1 VNRARRLPALV
12 AAACIGV
19 AFIGM
24 SGRVSAA
31 PPLGDNTVKLAP
43 SLLKLPQNIGPL
55 RYSTENRYSDRRMGR
70 SFAYNASGI
79 SLNIF
84 VYDYGVRDLPEG
96 PDSVD
101 ACEQFESAKAE
112 IENGGNYQNVR
123 LRAEVARRL
132 RADSPLSAR
141 EAVYEFERNGLSA
154 LSVLWLTSADGFFIK
169 LRLSMRTEIA
179 DELDDARDQILG
191 SITDAINARE
201 RGALPAPV
209 ASTPAPASIEMNAGG
224 DPADA
229 PMWLA
234 YAMELSRYATEHPD
248 SGPPCGGVYVPRFE
262 LEVEARRAALREYRA
277 RAANG
282 RHSAYFDALSRVE
295 AAGLLDEYTWALLH
309 QARWGKAPDHELAMG
324 SFEEF
329 RARELPGH
337 VAQSGALVR
346 IRAVRVLPP
355 PAAP

>member
-1 VNRARRLPALV
+1 ML
-12 AAACIGV
+12 AAVCIGL
-19 AFIGM
+19 ATA
-24 SGRVSAA
+24 VSAA

-55 RYSTENRYSDRRMGR
+55 RYSNENRYSDRRMGR

-112 IENGGNYQNVR
+112 IENGGNYQNVK
-123 LRAEVARRL
+123 LRGEVARRL
-132 RADSPLSAR
+132 RADSSLSAR

-179 DELDDARDQILG
+179 DELDDAREQILG
-191 SITDAINARE
+191 SIAEAIHARD
-201 RGALPAPV
+201 RGALPASPTV
-209 ASTPAPASIEMNAGG
+209 APAPASIEMSASGE
-224 DPADA
+224 PSDA
-229 PMWLA
+229 PLWLA
-234 YAMELSRYATEHPD
+234 YAMELSRYVAEHPA
-248 SGPPCGGVYVPRFE
+248 SGPPCGGVFVPSLE
-262 LEVEARRAALREYRA
+262 LEVDARRAALREYRA
-277 RAANG
+277 RPASN
-282 RHSAYFDALSRVE
+282 RHSDYFDALSRVE
-295 AAGLLDEYTWALLH
+295 TAGLLDEYAWALLH
-309 QARWGKAPDHELAMG
+309 QPAWGKAPNHELAMG
-324 SFEEF
+324 AFEEF

-337 VAQSGALVR
+337 VAQSGAHVR
-346 IRAVRVLPP
+346 IRAVRILPP
-355 PAAP
+355 PTAP